1 MNLLLWNSICRNSL
15 NYLYLILFSQR
26 LTNHKSQQNYREKR
40 LISSQNSAI
49 FQKKCSKAQ
58 RKKKMNT
65 RLISNKFK
73 KLWMQSE
80 KWVLQKNKL
89 KQPKSPRWKLSKV
102 KSKTAMKPRN
112 RRISVSRQT
121 GKSQQS
127 KKTMRLSEINN

>member
-1 MNLLLWNSICRNSL
+1 MSIYRLKRSKNTMMILKETQMDQRSVGFLMSNLYLMRNLFIRVHSSNISFRKWSLQMNLLLWNSICRNSL

-73 KLWMQSE
+73 KL
-80 KWVLQKNKL
+80 
-89 KQPKSPRWKLSKV
+89 
-102 KSKTAMKPRN
+102 
-112 RRISVSRQT
+112 
-121 GKSQQS
+121 
-127 KKTMRLSEINN
+127 